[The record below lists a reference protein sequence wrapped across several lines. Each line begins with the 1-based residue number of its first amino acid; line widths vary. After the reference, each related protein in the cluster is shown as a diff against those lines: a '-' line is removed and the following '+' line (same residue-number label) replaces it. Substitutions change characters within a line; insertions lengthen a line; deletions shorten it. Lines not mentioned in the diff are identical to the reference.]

1 MGGRERVHPCERHG
15 KPRLLVY
22 HEQDCP
28 DRMVK
33 REGDTSGKADLEITY
48 SGTCYIKSRRPGSYV
63 KASTGLLET
72 DPPIDV
78 IDDLRDATG
87 L

>member
-1 MGGRERVHPCERHG
+1 MDGRERVHPCERHG

-33 REGDTSGKADLEITY
+33 RHGDTLGKAGWRIAYNDKYHIQ
-48 SGTCYIKSRRPGSYV
+48 
-63 KASTGLLET
+63 
-72 DPPIDV
+72 
-78 IDDLRDATG
+78 
-87 L
+87 